1 MRPVQKGA
9 GPDLITTAALQ
20 DGHSHLYERFL
31 NRMVKEG
38 LTGTVLPVRTT
49 APVGARIM
57 GVLNYTVDAIYLD
70 AAQVQYGACNGSC
83 TTLGDCS
90 CSAGPLQ
97 P

>member
-1 MRPVQKGA
+1 MA
-9 GPDLITTAALQ
+9 GLQ

-49 APVGARIM
+49 APVGARMM

-70 AAQVQYGACNGSC
+70 AAQVWTPGCC
-83 TTLGDCS
+83 TQLRIHVQDLPCVV
-90 CSAGPLQ
+90 CWD
-97 P
+97 